1 MKPARPGLGDLV
13 ALVTN
18 QVDRWPSSELTV
30 ARGPWPVRL
39 PCSPQPRPP
48 GRTGANSLNVQRSA
62 ERSERFI
69 SICIPIARTDLL
81 SEQQRQQPP
90 ERHKAQGRRHKAGG
104 RRQKAQGSC
113 SRGWSW
119 SRSRWPTPCPLVRL
133 SACPLVT
140 PCRTTLRLCPLISV
154 IMMMADL
161 SCSSGSS
168 FPTKWPKFLGCLRR
182 RDLTFDQW
190 SARRSAAR
198 AETTS
203 TLTTTTMATSSL
215 KSH

>member
-1 MKPARPGLGDLV
+1 MKPARPGKPLVDLV

-39 PCSPQPRPP
+39 PCSPQPQPP

-104 RRQKAQGSC
+104 RRHKAAAAGVEVEVAVAD
-113 SRGWSW
+113 
-119 SRSRWPTPCPLVRL
+119 RWPTPCPLARWSLRVQL
-133 SACPLVT
+133 PSACAPL
-140 PCRTTLRLCPLISV
+140 
-154 IMMMADL
+154 
-161 SCSSGSS
+161 
-168 FPTKWPKFLGCLRR
+168 
-182 RDLTFDQW
+182 
-190 SARRSAAR
+190 
-198 AETTS
+198 
-203 TLTTTTMATSSL
+203 
-215 KSH
+215 

>member
-1 MKPARPGLGDLV
+1 MQCFYQSDHSPFANEAPASPGLGDLV

-39 PCSPQPRPP
+39 PCSPQPQPP

-90 ERHKAQGRRHKAGG
+90 ERHKAQGTRQEAGCRRQEAGGRRHKAAAAGVEVEV
-104 RRQKAQGSC
+104 AVAD
-113 SRGWSW
+113 
-119 SRSRWPTPCPLVRL
+119 RWPTPCPLARWSLRVEL
-133 SACPLVT
+133 PSACAPL
-140 PCRTTLRLCPLISV
+140 
-154 IMMMADL
+154 
-161 SCSSGSS
+161 
-168 FPTKWPKFLGCLRR
+168 
-182 RDLTFDQW
+182 
-190 SARRSAAR
+190 
-198 AETTS
+198 
-203 TLTTTTMATSSL
+203 
-215 KSH
+215 

>member
-39 PCSPQPRPP
+39 PCSPQPQPP

-104 RRQKAQGSC
+104 RRQEAQGSC

-119 SRSRWPTPCPLVRL
+119 SRSRWPLAYPL
-133 SACPLVT
+133 SACPLA
-140 PCRTTLRLCPLISV
+140 RWSLRVELPSVCAPL
-154 IMMMADL
+154 
-161 SCSSGSS
+161 
-168 FPTKWPKFLGCLRR
+168 
-182 RDLTFDQW
+182 
-190 SARRSAAR
+190 
-198 AETTS
+198 
-203 TLTTTTMATSSL
+203 
-215 KSH
+215 

>member
-1 MKPARPGLGDLV
+1 MKPASPGLGDLV

-90 ERHKAQGRRHKAGG
+90 ERHKAQGT
-104 RRQKAQGSC
+104 RQEAQGTRQLQQGLKLKSQ
-113 SRGWSW
+113 SLTVGL
-119 SRSRWPTPCPLVRL
+119 PLVRL
-133 SACPLVT
+133 PACPLVT
-140 PCRTTLRLCPLISV
+140 PCPTTLRLCPLISV

-161 SCSSGSS
+161 SCSSLLLVPYKMADISWLLA
-168 FPTKWPKFLGCLRR
+168 P
-182 RDLTFDQW
+182 
-190 SARRSAAR
+190 AR
-198 AETTS
+198 
-203 TLTTTTMATSSL
+203 LNF
-215 KSH
+215 

>member
-1 MKPARPGLGDLV
+1 MKPASPGLGDLV

-39 PCSPQPRPP
+39 PCSPQPQPP

-90 ERHKAQGRRHKAGG
+90 ERHKAQGRRHKAEGT
-104 RRQKAQGSC
+104 RQLQQGLKLKSQ
-113 SRGWSW
+113 SLTVGL
-119 SRSRWPTPCPLVRL
+119 PLVRL
-133 SACPLVT
+133 PACPLVT
-140 PCRTTLRLCPLISV
+140 PCPTTLRLCPLISV

-161 SCSSGSS
+161 SCSS
-168 FPTKWPKFLGCLRR
+168 LL
-182 RDLTFDQW
+182 LV
-190 SARRSAAR
+190 AAAR
-198 AETTS
+198 SLQNGRHFLAACAG
-203 TLTTTTMATSSL
+203 AT
-215 KSH
+215 